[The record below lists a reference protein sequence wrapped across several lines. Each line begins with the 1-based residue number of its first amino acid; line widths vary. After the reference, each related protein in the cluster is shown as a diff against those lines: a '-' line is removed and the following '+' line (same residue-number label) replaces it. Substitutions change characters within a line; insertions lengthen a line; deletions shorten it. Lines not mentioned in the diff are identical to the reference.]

1 MLPLQL
7 AVTRPMGPARLASR
21 ALQLTTTL
29 GMRHLSHTRPTL
41 NRDMRSPVSIF
52 IESIK
57 RQVKQNNEF
66 KDNIKLL
73 QDEKSKIAESEAMK
87 RAREAFS
94 KANEKTSE
102 HSEKIKKVAEKVGQS
117 VSETYKDISETE
129 AAKLSKA
136 AVHKTAKVV
145 SSTVS
150 AATEPIRKTET
161 YQHVSEEVK
170 TLVDE
175 GTSQYGGYRTKE
187 EREKLRQKWAKDPRR
202 KAAQRVAANPEA
214 GSSVVMHKDSK
225 WKTSWDSFKENSP
238 VMQGLFRVR
247 QNYDESENPLI
258 SFTRSITERVGDTF
272 TSIFS
277 ESESA
282 QALRLFKQ
290 TLDPSF
296 NTDQFL
302 HEAREFIIPE
312 VIDAYLHSD
321 VDALKQWCSEATFN
335 VLSAGIQ
342 AQIAQGLVS
351 DSRVLDIRR
360 VDMVTAKVLEN
371 DVPVIVLS
379 FNTQEVMVFRNRVSR
394 EIVFGKEDHIELVA
408 YAMVLTKD
416 PDDLANPVTN
426 GWKVLEMAK
435 QFSRPTW

>member
-1 MLPLQL
+1 MSGWFYCGTVLLGKMTRNQKSTKRMAL
-7 AVTRPMGPARLASR
+7 VT
-21 ALQLTTTL
+21 
-29 GMRHLSHTRPTL
+29 
-41 NRDMRSPVSIF
+41 SPVAIF

-66 KDNIKLL
+66 KDNVKLL
-73 QDEKSKIAESEAMK
+73 QDEGSKIAESEAMK
-87 RAREAFS
+87 RAKDAFN
-94 KANEKTSE
+94 KANETTSV
-102 HSEKIKKVAEKVGQS
+102 HSEKIKEAAGRIGKS
-117 VSETYKDISETE
+117 VHETYKDISETE
-129 AAKLSKA
+129 AAKISKK
-136 AVHKTAKVV
+136 AVKKTADAV

-161 YQHVSEEVK
+161 YQKVTKEVK
-170 TLVDE
+170 TFVDD
-175 GTSQYGGYRTKE
+175 GTSQYGGYRSKE
-187 EREKLRQKWAKDPRR
+187 ERKRLREEWANDPHR
-202 KAAQRVAANPEA
+202 KSAQRVTADPNA

-225 WKTSWDSFKENSP
+225 WKASWDSFKENNT
-238 VMQGLFRVR
+238 VMQGLFRAR
-247 QNYDESENPLI
+247 QGFEDSENPLI
-258 SFTRSITERVGDTF
+258 AMTRSITDRVSDTF

-282 QALRLFKQ
+282 QALRIFKQ

-296 NTDQFL
+296 NVGRFL
-302 HEAREFIIPE
+302 HEAREYIIPE
-312 VIDAYLHSD
+312 VIDAYLSSD
-321 VDALKQWCSEATFN
+321 VDSLKMWCSEATFN

-342 AQIAQGLVS
+342 AQIQQGLVS

-379 FNTQEVMVFRNRVSR
+379 FNTQEVMVFRNRVSG
-394 EIVFGKEDHIELVA
+394 EIMFGKEDHIEMVA